1 MNIPRVF
8 SLLIFYFEAFA
19 SRLRLRYPARLCR
32 LPIALPALCVLLS
45 TFAFLLPPS
54 AFPQGS
60 LTPPGTPAPTMK
72 TLDQVEP
79 RTPLAGGT
87 SPVSIGSG
95 SYYLTGNVTIGA
107 SANGITVTAGN
118 VTIDLNGFTL
128 AGAGSGSGSGIL
140 LNGGVSNV
148 TISNGTI
155 RNWGSH
161 GINGLG
167 NSKVRAE
174 KLRVISN
181 GGIGIAADVNAEV
194 VNCVAESNVGNGIQ
208 ATDNCLIKNCQV
220 TGTTGSPGDGI
231 FLGQAAAVT
240 GCVASGNSGFG
251 IRTGNSS
258 TVTASNCVS
267 NSGNGIY
274 TGDSCTVTAS
284 TSVSNSNGFNIQNQ
298 CTIIGCTAVS
308 NSGVG
313 IYPSNNCTIKDCTAS
328 QNGTGTT
335 GAGISAGSGCTFSN
349 CTALSNFACGICTAS
364 NSIITGCTASGN
376 RGDGI
381 QFTNN
386 CLISGNNSSANGIGG
401 TGHGFH
407 TVGSPSV
414 NTRNRIDG
422 NQANNN
428 TGYGINSRNVGGY
441 PYDLVIRNN
450 AYGNALQNNVF
461 GNPLPDYNPGASAA
475 ISSYSGDGCG
485 AAGCPLFNPWG
496 NF

>member
-1 MNIPRVF
+1 MKTQ
-8 SLLIFYFEAFA
+8 
-19 SRLRLRYPARLCR
+19 SRWG
-32 LPIALPALCVLLS
+32 ALMC
-45 TFAFLLPPS
+45 AFLLCALGES
-54 AFPQGS
+54 IFAQGN
-60 LTPPGTPAPTMK
+60 LTPPGAPGPTMK
-72 TLDQVEP
+72 TLDQVEA
-79 RTPLAGGT
+79 RTPIPGGT
-87 SPVSIGSG
+87 TLFTISASG
-95 SYYLTGNVTIGA
+95 SYYLTGNVNI
-107 SANGITVTAGN
+107 SLDVNGITIAANN

-128 AGAGSGSGSGIL
+128 TGPSSGSGSGIY

-167 NSKVRAE
+167 NSKLRAE

-194 VNCVAESNVGNGIQ
+194 VNCVAESNVATGIQ
-208 ATDNCLIKNCQV
+208 GTDNCLIKDCQV
-220 TGTTGSPGDGI
+220 TGTTGSPGHGI
-231 FLGQAAAVT
+231 FLGAAAVVT
-240 GCVASGNSGFG
+240 GCVSNGNSGFG
-251 IRTGNSS
+251 IRTGNSC

-313 IYPSNNCTIKDCTAS
+313 IYPANNCTIKDCTAS

-335 GAGISAGSGCTFSN
+335 GSGISAGNGCTFSN
-349 CTALSNFACGICTAS
+349 CTASSNFGCGIRTDS
-364 NSIITGCTASGN
+364 KSTITGCTVSGN
-376 RGDGI
+376 TGDGI
-381 QFTNN
+381 QFTSY
-386 CLISGNNSSANGIGG
+386 CLISGNNSSGNGIGG

-407 TVGSPSV
+407 
-414 NTRNRIDG
+414 NTAGGGFAIAANRIDG
-422 NQANNN
+422 NHANFN
-428 TGYGINSRNVGGY
+428 TGDGFLPNCTDRVVRNMANGNGGVEYGGCSGGPYIGPVG
-441 PYDLVIRNN
+441 D
-450 AYGNALQNNVF
+450 AYST
-461 GNPLPDYNPGASAA
+461 Y
-475 ISSYSGDGCG
+475 
-485 AAGCPLFNPWG
+485 PWG